1 MPDFES
7 GVKGYVVAEA
17 TVRVNFPIDF
27 KGNTDITCTRCPYL
41 SSNERLCQL
50 NKEVVA
56 YPHKYV
62 GANCPLVEVKSI
74 NKEE

>member
-27 KGNTDITCTRCPYL
+27 KGNADITCTRCPYL
-41 SSNERLCQL
+41 SSNER
-50 NKEVVA
+50 
-56 YPHKYV
+56 
-62 GANCPLVEVKSI
+62 
-74 NKEE
+74 